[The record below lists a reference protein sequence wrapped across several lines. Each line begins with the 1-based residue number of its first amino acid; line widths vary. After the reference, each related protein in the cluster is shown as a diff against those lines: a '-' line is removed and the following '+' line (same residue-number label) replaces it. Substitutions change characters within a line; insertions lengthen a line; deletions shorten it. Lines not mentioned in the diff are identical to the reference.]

1 MRQTRTPLSSTRSR
15 AILAALAAVV
25 ALGVLAATQLGAGA
39 EPRGMFAGQARLTA
53 MHTGAGAPARPAAG
67 RPAAPSAS
75 GPASVSTRSTRYGRI
90 LTDARGFALYL
101 FTRDGRGAS
110 RCYGACAR
118 AWPPLLTRRSRP
130 TAGGR
135 AQASKVG
142 TVRRAGGRLQVTYR
156 GQPLYYYV
164 GDTRP
169 AVVLCQGVEEF
180 GGLWWVVSPRGYA
193 IR

>member
-15 AILAALAAVV
+15 AVLAALAAVV
-25 ALGVLAATQLGAGA
+25 ALGVLAATQLGTDPGA
-39 EPRGMFAGQARLTA
+39 RPMPTGQARLTA
-53 MHTGAGAPARPAAG
+53 MHTGAGTPAAG

-110 RCYGACAR
+110 RCYGACAK
-118 AWPPLLTRRSRP
+118 AWPPLLTRRRRP

-135 AQASKVG
+135 AQASKLG